1 MNKAGTDKVYAY
13 RWVVLFAFVLV
24 GAMTQILWI
33 SFAPIT
39 SAAAKFYRTSDLNI
53 GLLSMVFMIV
63 YILVV
68 LPSAWVIDTRG
79 FKTAVGIG
87 AVLSAVFALTRGIFA
102 SNFALVLASQAGIA
116 VGQPFVIGAIT
127 KVAARWFPPRER
139 ATASG
144 LGTLAL
150 YLGPLT
156 AMLLSPY
163 LFLRVGMQRML
174 ILYGVAMALAAVV
187 FLVAARERP
196 PTPAGPDERTL
207 MFDGLKAMLR
217 RRDFLILLAM
227 FFVGLGMFNGVAT
240 WIEDIVRPRGFTISQ
255 AGLLGGLMLVGG
267 IVGAIVIPI
276 FSDRTRRRKPFL
288 LAALIGLIPG
298 LLGMGFAGSL
308 WLLLCSG
315 FTFGFFLLSAGP
327 IGFQYAAEITHPA
340 PEGTSNSLLLVMGQI
355 SGIIFIFA
363 MNAGRSPANGAM
375 TASIVGLALLAA
387 GAAVLASFLPESPLY
402 QAGRPGAPADGTE

>member
-1 MNKAGTDKVYAY
+1 MNGTGTTKVFGY
-13 RWVVLFAFVLV
+13 RWIVLSAFVLV
-24 GAMTQILWI
+24 ALMTQVLWI

-39 SAAAKFYRTSDLNI
+39 SAAAKYYRTTDMNI
-53 GLLSMVFMIV
+53 GLLSMVFMVV

-68 LPSAWVIDTRG
+68 LPSAWVIDTWG
-79 FKTAVGIG
+79 FKAAVGMG

-102 SNFALVLASQAGIA
+102 SNFTLVLVSQTGIA

-139 ATASG
+139 ATAAG

-150 YLGPLT
+150 YLGPLA

-163 LFLRVGMQRML
+163 LLLRVGMERML
-174 ILYGVAMALAAVV
+174 VLYGAAMAAAAVV
-187 FLVAARERP
+187 FLVVAKEKP

-207 MFDGLKAMLR
+207 MFDGLKAILR

-267 IVGAIVIPI
+267 IVGAVVIPI

-308 WLLLCSG
+308 GLLLCSG
-315 FTFGFFLLSAGP
+315 FLFGFFLLSAGP

-363 MNAGRSPANGAM
+363 MNAGRSAASGAM
-375 TASIVGLALLAA
+375 TVSIVGLAVLAA
-387 GAAVLASFLPESPLY
+387 GAAVLAAFLPESPIY
-402 QAGRPGAPADGTE
+402 EAGHR

>member
-1 MNKAGTDKVYAY
+1 MNGTGTTKVYGY
-13 RWVVLFAFVLV
+13 RWIVLSAFVLV
-24 GAMTQILWI
+24 ALMTQVLWI

-39 SAAAKFYRTSDLNI
+39 SAAAKYYRTTDMNI
-53 GLLSMVFMIV
+53 GLLSMVFMVV

-68 LPSAWVIDTRG
+68 LPSAWVIDTWG
-79 FKTAVGIG
+79 FKAAVGIG

-102 SNFALVLASQAGIA
+102 SNFTLVLVSQTGIA

-139 ATASG
+139 ATAAG

-150 YLGPLT
+150 YLGPLA

-163 LFLRVGMQRML
+163 LYLRVGMERML
-174 ILYGVAMALAAVV
+174 VLYGAAMAAAAVV
-187 FLVAARERP
+187 FLVAAREKP
-196 PTPAGPDERTL
+196 PTPAGPDERSL

-267 IVGAIVIPI
+267 IVGAVVIPI
-276 FSDRTRRRKPFL
+276 FSDRSRRRKPFL

-298 LLGMGFAGSL
+298 LLGMGFASSL
-308 WLLLCSG
+308 GPLLFSG
-315 FTFGFFLLSAGP
+315 FVFGFFLLSAGP

-363 MNAGRSPANGAM
+363 MNAGRSAANGAM
-375 TASIVGLALLAA
+375 TVSIVGLAVLAA
-387 GAAVLASFLPESPLY
+387 GAAALAAFLPESPIY
-402 QAGRPGAPADGTE
+402 EAGHR